1 MGEARQ
7 VSSGRIFMGRVSHG
21 GDLLEEITDFCTRE
35 NIRLGR
41 VEAIGAV
48 TRACLGVYHQQS
60 REYRRSTINEPL
72 EIVSFSG
79 NVSTKEGQPFVHA
92 HVLFSDIKGTTYGG
106 HLVPG
111 TTVFA
116 CEFVIETFEG
126 PELTREYDEETGLHL
141 WNMKE
146 GA

>member
-7 VSSGRIFMGRVSHG
+7 VEPGRIFMGRVSHG
-21 GDLLEEITDFCTRE
+21 GDLLGEITDICTRE
-35 NIRLGR
+35 MIDLGR
-41 VEAIGAV
+41 IEAIGAV
-48 TRACLGVYHQQS
+48 TRACIGVYHQQS
-60 REYRRSTINEPL
+60 REYRSTIINEPL

-79 NVSTKEGQPFVHA
+79 NVSTKDGQPFVHA
-92 HVLFSDIKGTTYGG
+92 HVLFSDAKGTTYGG

-116 CEFVIETFEG
+116 CEFVIETYEG
-126 PELTREYDEETGLHL
+126 PELSREYDEETGLHL

-146 GA
+146 ED